1 MKRVGALAVA
11 AACAAASSAF
21 AQSLPVGF
29 GWFADM
35 VGSCW
40 VGKFP
45 DGKTVHTH
53 CYTAQFGKF
62 MRGTAALAGEKDGAA
77 HVQFEGDSIYA
88 WDDAGKKI
96 VYYIWGSDGNHN
108 RLEASWSGEELTFP
122 VMTRADPA
130 KVAFRSVWKRIDANS
145 FEVRRERP
153 NGNEWAT
160 VLSVTYRRAPLK

>member
-1 MKRVGALAVA
+1 MLAAA
-11 AACAAASSAF
+11 AACSTIGAA

-40 VGKFP
+40 VGRFP

-77 HVQFEGDSIYA
+77 HVQFEGDSVFV
-88 WDDAGKKI
+88 WDDGAKKI
-96 VYYIWGSDGNHN
+96 VYYIWGSDGSHS
-108 RLEASWSGEELTFP
+108 RLEAAYLGEELVFP
-122 VMTRADPA
+122 VMSRQDPS
-130 KVAFRSVWKRIDANS
+130 KVAFRSVWKRLGNDT